1 MLFKFSGI
9 GQLPR
14 LATTCIDGVQI
25 PVADVFLRRSI
36 EDRALALKRRIGFCG
51 NLEMSDS
58 PAQFCLTAALARRL
72 PRELLAE
79 LDAHARLSTGWVSIT
94 FMSEEIQLPHVPL
107 FRGLFRQR

>member
-1 MLFKFSGI
+1 MLSQTRYVRTIGIHGINVDIGHDITTGEENFFAIGRPGGMLFKFSGI

-51 NLEMSDS
+51 NLEN
-58 PAQFCLTAALARRL
+58 RL
-72 PRELLAE
+72 VVL
-79 LDAHARLSTGWVSIT
+79 HTGHRWRI
-94 FMSEEIQLPHVPL
+94 
-107 FRGLFRQR
+107 